1 MSCPGKVGSL
11 DKTGGAMVSV
21 QSTFMGGKLMELV
34 VQEMMGVEN
43 EDVSKCFYKLCK
55 QLTNKIL
62 IKEVK
67 APGGIVFTF
76 SIIALSCM

>member
-1 MSCPGKVGSL
+1 MSCPGEVGSL

-43 EDVSKCFYKLCK
+43 EDVSKLFL
-55 QLTNKIL
+55 
-62 IKEVK
+62 
-67 APGGIVFTF
+67 
-76 SIIALSCM
+76 